1 MGFDNADRIVRAY
14 ATFNLTG
21 EVDPDL
27 FDRSFEHDQS
37 AGLFLDGMFYGA
49 AGVRAAIEEIEAD
62 WDDLHYQVDELIALE
77 DRLLVMLHVRARV
90 KDCTSELDAQIA
102 HLWEFRGDRAIRMDE
117 FADRTEALRT
127 LQMAGPVHARSPRG
141 PKRLP
146 RPGALA

>member
-1 MGFDNADRIVRAY
+1 MGFSNADRIVRAY
-14 ATFNLTG
+14 ATFNVTG
-21 EVDPDL
+21 EVDADL

-37 AGLFLDGMFYGA
+37 AGLFLDGMFYGPE
-49 AGVRAAIEEIEAD
+49 GVRAAIEEIEAD
-62 WDDLHYQVDELIALE
+62 WDDLHYQVDDLIALE

-127 LQMAGPVHARSPRG
+127 LKMAGPVHALSQRAPE
-141 PKRLP
+141 RLP